1 MVCMALDV
9 AAVNTL
15 VYGRPMTDRLTKAD
29 WISHGLSALAKDG
42 ANALKVG
49 SMADGLKVSRGSFY
63 WHFRDRRDLLQAL
76 LASWEEETDWLI
88 GESSRHAVPAD
99 RLLSFFATVAETR
112 VYPPDTAI
120 FAWARRDR
128 AVARRAAATE
138 EKRIAF
144 VETQLRDSGI
154 GPREARRRAEI
165 GYLATL
171 GWLERSTRATQST
184 DFGALSKFLFT
195 FLLENDDLH
204 RIDAPVH
211 HPRGDAAR
219 TRRERGR

>member
-1 MVCMALDV
+1 MAADRNAWVHAAV
-9 AAVNTL
+9 AALRRGGVDAVRVEPL
-15 VYGRPMTDRLTKAD
+15 ARGLGVTK
-29 WISHGLSALAKDG
+29 
-42 ANALKVG
+42 
-49 SMADGLKVSRGSFY
+49 GSFY